1 MRSKHSKNF
10 NRSHFLTQN
19 LLASNLA
26 FPLKKTT
33 QTLLYMVGI
42 LVFVSVATQTAF
54 FLLQDYPLSGLRWFI
69 TNKLSVNGE
78 QSIPALYS
86 SISLF
91 ACGVLFWIIAC
102 YKQKLKDKYTSSWK
116 ALFVIFTYLALDE
129 LLSFHE
135 YLSTPFRKLG
145 FDGVLYYAWVIPGM
159 IAVGIF
165 CIAFY
170 RFFQHLPRFLKRLML
185 LAIFTFVGGAIFV
198 EILGGYYKYL
208 YGRDNLGYFL
218 IATIEESMEMLG
230 VVILIH
236 GLLTYI
242 QQLGIDAVKVGFH
255 VTEQT
260 LRELK

>member
-1 MRSKHSKNF
+1 MISKQSAKF
-10 NRSHFLTQN
+10 NPSNSFNPDFLSFKSGISAKKITQ
-19 LLASNLA
+19 L
-26 FPLKKTT
+26 
-33 QTLLYMVGI
+33 LLYLVGI
-42 LVFVSVATQTAF
+42 LVLLSVVSQTAV
-54 FLLQDYPLSGLRWFI
+54 FLLEGLPMGGLRRFI
-69 TNKLSVNGE
+69 ASKLSVNGE

-91 ACGVLFWIIAC
+91 FCGVLFWIIAC

-116 ALFVIFTYLALDE
+116 ALFVIFTCLALDE

-145 FDGVLYYAWVIPGM
+145 FDGILHYAWVIPGL

-170 RFFQHLPRFLKRLML
+170 RFFQHLPRFLKRLIL

-198 EILGGYYKYL
+198 EIVGGYYRYL
-208 YGRDNLGYFL
+208 YGKDNLGYFL
-218 IATIEESMEMLG
+218 IATIEESMEMIG

-242 QQLGIDAVKVGFH
+242 QQLGIDAVKLNFH
-255 VTEQT
+255 VTQQT